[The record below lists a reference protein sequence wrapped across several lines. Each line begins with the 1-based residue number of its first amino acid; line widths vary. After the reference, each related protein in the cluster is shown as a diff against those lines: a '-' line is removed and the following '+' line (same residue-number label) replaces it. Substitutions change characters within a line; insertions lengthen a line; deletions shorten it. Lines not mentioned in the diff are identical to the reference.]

1 MIRNDNIIR
10 NIVYERQTQTHANTT
25 MAFTRSQAKKQQEKP
40 QEKPQQR
47 QQIHRKCKKTL
58 PESKIPLTRSPIDFI
73 DASIEWRKNK
83 IKGENCT
90 FEYIFL

>member
-1 MIRNDNIIR
+1 
-10 NIVYERQTQTHANTT
+10 
-25 MAFTRSQAKKQQEKP
+25 MAFTRSQAKKQQEQP

-58 PESKIPLTRSPIDFI
+58 PESISTSTSTSRIPLTRSPIDFI

>member
-1 MIRNDNIIR
+1 M
-10 NIVYERQTQTHANTT
+10 V
-25 MAFTRSQAKKQQEKP
+25 FTRSQAKKQQD
-40 QEKPQQR
+40 QEEQQQRQQPQQR
-47 QQIHRKCKKTL
+47 QQIHRKCKNTL
-58 PESKIPLTRSPIDFI
+58 PENRNISRTAFINNPIDFI

>member
-1 MIRNDNIIR
+1 M
-10 NIVYERQTQTHANTT
+10 V
-25 MAFTRSQAKKQQEKP
+25 FTRSQAKKHQEQQK
-40 QEKPQQR
+40 QPQQR

-58 PESKIPLTRSPIDFI
+58 PESTSTSTSRIPLTRSPIDFI

-83 IKGENCT
+83 IKRENCT

>member
-1 MIRNDNIIR
+1 M
-10 NIVYERQTQTHANTT
+10 V
-25 MAFTRSQAKKQQEKP
+25 FTRSQAKKHQEQQK
-40 QEKPQQR
+40 QPQQR

-58 PESKIPLTRSPIDFI
+58 HEITTITNTNTNTNTRSPIDFI

-83 IKGENCT
+83 IKRENCT